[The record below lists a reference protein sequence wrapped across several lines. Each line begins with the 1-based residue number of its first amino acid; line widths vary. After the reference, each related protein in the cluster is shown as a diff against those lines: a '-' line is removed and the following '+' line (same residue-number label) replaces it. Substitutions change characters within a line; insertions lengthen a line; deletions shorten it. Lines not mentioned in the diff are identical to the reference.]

1 MHEEAIPILR
11 VGDAAAASE
20 STPTISQSP
29 WRRASRNSATW
40 PARNRSLTVSARC
53 PVTVKPC

>member
-11 VGDAAAASE
+11 ADDAAVSSE
-20 STPTISQSP
+20 GTPTIGRSP
-29 WRRASRNSATW
+29 WRRAARKSAAWRVWNTS
-40 PARNRSLTVSARC
+40 PTMSARR

>member
-11 VGDAAAASE
+11 VDAAASE
-20 STPTISQSP
+20 STPTIGRSP
-29 WRRASRNSATW
+29 WRRASGNSATW
-40 PARNRSLTVSARC
+40 PARNRSLTVSARR